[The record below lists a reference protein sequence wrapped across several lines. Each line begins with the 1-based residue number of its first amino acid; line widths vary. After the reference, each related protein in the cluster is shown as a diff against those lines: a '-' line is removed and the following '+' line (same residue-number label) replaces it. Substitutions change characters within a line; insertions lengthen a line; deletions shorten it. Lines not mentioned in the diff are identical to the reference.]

1 MCDKSSFGKLR
12 DRVTRIEAETRA
24 KDAAQDEQIK
34 TLFGSVSE
42 LKTMSKYLMVSCLSI
57 ITLVML
63 ISILALV
70 WCAIGPNGYQ
80 AVTHTAKEFQSPI
93 NAN

>member
-1 MCDKSSFGKLR
+1 MCDKSQWNR
-12 DRVTRIEAETRA
+12 MRERVSRLEAR
-24 KDAAQDEQIK
+24 DAAQDEQIK
-34 TLFGSVSE
+34 TLFGSITE
-42 LKTMSKYLMVSCLSI
+42 LKTISRYIMVTALSVLA
-57 ITLVML
+57 LVML
-63 ISILALV
+63 ISVLALV